1 MSLKRTIGQI
11 TVFIALTIATQ
22 IGGLAFLASRL
33 ATAVFGVRRS
43 YVSLLVFGFLYVVA
57 TASASI
63 VAPLFGRVPISCTA
77 HASDAIAVQ
86 SPVYCLLNR
95 NYVTPSML
103 DLVSALAIDVNR
115 KFPGTTTVVL
125 DGNFPFWDGFPL
137 LPHLSHSD
145 GRKLD
150 IAFYYKDTNGDFI
163 NRATRSPIGYFAFEQ
178 ASAGDEQPCK
188 GRRDILTTRWDLDWL
203 QPLFPAYSIEEKRT
217 AFALEWL
224 ATEGVRRFGLD
235 KVFVEPHLRNTLGQ
249 TRDAIRFQGCRA
261 ARHDDHIHIQVN

>member
-1 MSLKRTIGQI
+1 MNWKRRIGQVL
-11 TVFIALTIATQ
+11 VFVALTILTQ
-22 IGGLAFLASRL
+22 IGGIVYLASKLAAAAMGMRRSSATLLAFILI
-33 ATAVFGVRRS
+33 
-43 YVSLLVFGFLYVVA
+43 YVAA
-57 TASASI
+57 TASASM
-63 VAPLFGRVPISCTA
+63 VAPIFGRVPISCTTR
-77 HASDAIAVQ
+77 ASDTVAVQ
-86 SPVYCLLNR
+86 SSIYCLLNR

-103 DLVSALAIDVNR
+103 NLVSALAVDVNQ

-163 NRATRSPIGYFAFEQ
+163 NRATRSPVGYFAFEQ
-178 ASAGDEQPCK
+178 ASPGDEQPCK

-203 QPLFPAYSIEEKRT
+203 QPLFPTYSIEEKRT

-235 KVFVEPHLRNTLGQ
+235 KVFIEPHLRNALGQ
-249 TRDAIRFQGCRA
+249 TGDAIRFQGCRA
-261 ARHDDHIHIQVN
+261 ARHDDHIHIQVH